1 MYFIDLSLRNPVQ
14 GYVDSVALIAEVIGA
29 PEIYVLWEE
38 AEQVAAIDSEYSM
51 EALNDILMDAEDI
64 AGDYGFHASAHEGF
78 QYVMTH
84 GEFEEWWGCHEVG

>member
-1 MYFIDLSLRNPVQ
+1 MYFIDLSLRNLTQ
-14 GYVDSVALIAEVIGA
+14 GYVDSVALIAEVTGA

-38 AEQVAAIDSEYSM
+38 AEQVAAIDSDDSM
-51 EALNDILMDAEDI
+51 EALDDIIREAEGI

-84 GEFEEWWGCHEVG
+84 DEFDIWWTSPEVG

>member
-14 GYVDSVALIAEVIGA
+14 GYVDSVALIAEVTGA

-38 AEQVAAIDSEYSM
+38 AERFAAIDSDDAT
-51 EALNDILMDAEDI
+51 EALHDILMDAEDI

-84 GEFEEWWGCHEVG
+84 DEFKEWWGYHEVG

>member
-14 GYVDSVALIAEVIGA
+14 GYVDSVALIAEVTGV

-38 AEQVAAIDSEYSM
+38 AEQVAAIDSDDSM
-51 EALNDILMDAEDI
+51 EALDDIIAKAEAI

-84 GEFEEWWGCHEVG
+84 DTFEEWWGYHEVG

>member
-14 GYVDSVALIAEVIGA
+14 GYVDSVALIAEVTGA

-38 AEQVAAIDSEYSM
+38 AERFAAIDSDDAT
-51 EALNDILMDAEDI
+51 EALHDILMDAEDI

-84 GEFEEWWGCHEVG
+84 DAFEEWWGYHEVG